1 MDTRYVAVLGVIL
14 AVPFVAQ
21 AFPFGGRASTV
32 LQCPYNST
40 IYVNLGPPVGGE
52 YIWTSATRTY
62 QFGPPANAGQWLLG
76 LAGAPYYCIYK
87 ISPLT
92 IYTGIAITMMGSSG
106 QGAPAAPP
114 TTGPSSPSRIP
125 SQPSQSPPARS
136 SISNP
141 SPASNPTT
149 PSPTTSPPPVSNPTP
164 PNPPPIPPIGT
175 LAKLIISEVYY
186 AVDTAHGTKPVN
198 EWIEIFNGTT
208 ATVNIGGW
216 KIEDA
221 IASDVIPNGTMIAPG
236 RFVVIS
242 AMPTTRSL
250 WNIPPETQFVSL
262 DSSIGDG
269 LSNGGDRVVLR
280 NASGAVVDAVSW
292 GTDKTMNPS
301 VPVASYGNSL
311 FRVTLSKDTNTAS
324 DWGLRTPSIGR

>member
-1 MDTRYVAVLGVIL
+1 MSVRYVAVLGVIL
-14 AVPFVAQ
+14 IAPLVVH

-32 LQCPYNST
+32 LRCPYNST

-52 YIWTSATRTY
+52 YIWTTATRTY

-106 QGAPAAPP
+106 GGAGAAPP

-125 SQPSQSPPARS
+125 SPSSP
-136 SISNP
+136 ISNP
-141 SPASNPTT
+141 SA
-149 PSPTTSPPPVSNPTP
+149 VSNPTP
-164 PNPPPIPPIGT
+164 PNPPPIPPPGT
-175 LAKLIISEVYY
+175 LANLIISEVYY
-186 AVDTAHGTKPVN
+186 AVDLAHGAKPAN
-198 EWIEIFNGTT
+198 EWIEIFNGTA

-216 KIEDA
+216 RIEDA
-221 IASDVIPNGTMIAPG
+221 IASDLIPSGTMLAPG

-242 AMPTTRSL
+242 ATSTTRSL
-250 WNIPPETQFVSL
+250 WNIPSDSQFVSL
-262 DSSIGDG
+262 GSSIGDG

-280 NASGAVVDAVSW
+280 NASGVVVDALSW
-292 GTDKTMNPS
+292 GTNTTAMNPS
-301 VPVASYGNSL
+301 ALVAPYGNSL
-311 FRVTLSKDTNTAS
+311 FRVSLSRDSNTAS
-324 DWGLRTPSIGR
+324 DWGVRLPSIGR